1 MFKVSHW
8 LRSGVFIVNFKHISY
23 LVLVFLIV
31 NFEHVIAD
39 WEYYNKNHHLQKH
52 RHLVREFWEDI
63 FICIYRAEPD
73 LQISQSVLYRG
84 ILQILQ
90 VVRSSSFSSML
101 SLFEDST
108 KLLHCLDGLA
118 AVSPEVFI
126 H

>member
-1 MFKVSHW
+1 M
-8 LRSGVFIVNFKHISY
+8 
-23 LVLVFLIV
+23 FLIV

-63 FICIYRAEPD
+63 FICIYRVEPD
-73 LQISQSVLYRG
+73 LQISQSVLSRG